1 MVIRD
6 IFLNPKP
13 SGASMREI
21 QKWIIGKPFIFALLA
36 PQIAITARDIHEAF
50 QFTKQRRIMNHQFPL
65 PNLPAWF
72 ALYRSHR
79 KPLNFLRAVF
89 TDFSKFGSKSIEFGE
104 AVFEGARQLSS
115 SKQSEIQLPTPE
127 EIEQIKPVMENM
139 LAESFQEIK
148 DDISPPPIDPAIKAQ
163 MLALFQNMNLESS
176 FFVLVTVPCW
186 LVYRTSPTRL
196 YRKARQGD
204 FTSLKK
210 LLNLDPLMLHDPT
223 IGKRIQALRFKNRTS
238 KYKELL
244 EAPLKDHHLNVT
256 SLQMKYA
263 IGGLLSAFAAVLKQK
278 LSAPDIQRLFNAVA
292 KDFDGHLSD
301 HELPVG
307 DSFAR
312 AIYRY
317 RHEWLKFFQ
326 SDTKK

>member
-1 MVIRD
+1 MH
-6 IFLNPKP
+6 
-13 SGASMREI
+13 EI

-36 PQIAITARDIHEAF
+36 PQLAITARDIHEAF
-50 QFTKQRRIMNHQFPL
+50 QFTKQRRIMKHQFPL

-79 KPLNFLRAVF
+79 KPLNFLRTLF
-89 TDFSKFGSKSIEFGE
+89 TDFSKYGSKSIEFGE
-104 AVFEGARQLSS
+104 AVFEGVRQLARSNHKRIPVPS
-115 SKQSEIQLPTPE
+115 PDKM
-127 EIEQIKPVMENM
+127 EQIKPVMDNM

-148 DDISPPPIDPAIKAQ
+148 DDISPPPVDPAIKAK
-163 MLALFQNMNLESS
+163 MLALLQSMSLESS

-196 YRKARQGD
+196 YHKARQGD
-204 FTSLKK
+204 FTSLEK
-210 LLNLDPLMLHDPT
+210 LLNLDPLMLHDPA
-223 IGKRIQALRFKNRTS
+223 IGKKIQELRLKNKNT
-238 KYKELL
+238 KYEKLL

-263 IGGLLSAFAAVLKQK
+263 IGGLLSAFAAVLKLK
-278 LSAPDIQRLFNAVA
+278 LSAPDIQRLFDAVA

-312 AIYRY
+312 TIYRY
-317 RHEWLKFFQ
+317 RQEWLKVFQ
-326 SDTKK
+326 PDTRK